1 MFGFVGYIVHA
12 NGCTPARGTLTL
24 APPPRALI
32 LTPPPWPSPSPYPL
46 PPARIHW
53 PWKGPWESI
62 PTDVSPQ
69 EAWDLTP
76 EVRGGVGAGA
86 GVGEGP
92 PPASR
97 CLHSLTLSGWSYRR
111 PVSLTLDGYSRR
123 GDSHPK
129 PNKPKPNPTF
139 TP

>member
-32 LTPPPWPSPSPYPL
+32 LTPPPWPSASPYPL

-76 EVRGGVGAGA
+76 EVRGGVGVRGRGKGRGRGRRRHRRLAA
-86 GVGEGP
+86 YTVYTVLPYLNGP
-92 PPASR
+92 I
-97 CLHSLTLSGWSYRR
+97 
-111 PVSLTLDGYSRR
+111 
-123 GDSHPK
+123 GDQLALP
-129 PNKPKPNPTF
+129 
-139 TP
+139 